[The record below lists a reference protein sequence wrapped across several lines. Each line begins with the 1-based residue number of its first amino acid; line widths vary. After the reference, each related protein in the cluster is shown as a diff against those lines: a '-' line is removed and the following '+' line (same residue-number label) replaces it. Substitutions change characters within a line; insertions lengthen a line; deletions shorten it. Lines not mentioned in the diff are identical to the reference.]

1 MKTKLFFFSVLSIF
15 LLSGFLINTTST
27 TLEGIVVDKDG
38 NQPLEFAYV
47 KLFKKGSLITGIQT
61 DIDGKYLF
69 SNIQPGVYDI
79 EASYLGYESK
89 KISGFIIED
98 NKKNIL
104 NFALSPAN
112 VQLEDLAV
120 KAYKAPLINIDNT
133 TTSGIVT
140 SEAISNLPTKSVG
153 AMTTTTA
160 GVSTNKNFR
169 RSKTKSSAILI
180 DGIRVG
186 NERSYIEPKYDI
198 EIEPYAKPNTESYEL
213 PKENSFISVKKEAL
227 STFSIDVDRAAYSN
241 IRRYL
246 NMGSMPPKKAVR
258 IEEMV
263 NYFDYNYDVPDDGKT
278 FHVYSNVVTCPWN
291 EKHRILHLALNTK
304 KVKKEDLA
312 PSNFVFLIDV
322 SGSMNSHN
330 KLPLVISSFKLLLNQ
345 LRDDDKVA
353 IVVYAGSAGCPL
365 ESTKVSEKEKILAAL
380 DKLRAGGSTAGGQG
394 IKLAYKIAKDNF
406 IKNGNNRVILATDG
420 DFNVGIS
427 SNSGLEELI
436 SEKRKENIFLSVLGF
451 GMGNYK
457 SDKMEILAD
466 KGNGNHAYIDNMN
479 EARKVF
485 LKELTGTLYTL
496 AKDVKV
502 QIEFNPAFVQAYR
515 LIGYENRMLQK
526 EDFNNDKIDA
536 GEIGI
541 GHSVT
546 ALYEIIPVGV
556 ESDFSGKI
564 DDLVF
569 QEEEKKEFT
578 NNKDLGLFK
587 IRYKNPES
595 DVSKKIQ
602 FMISPKV
609 TPLEKAENSSQF
621 AIAVAEF
628 GLLLKN
634 SDYKKDASYKS
645 VLRYAVLSKGQDNDG
660 YRSEFI
666 NLVKTAK
673 ALDNSLV
680 QK

>member
-1 MKTKLFFFSVLSIF
+1 
-15 LLSGFLINTTST
+15 
-27 TLEGIVVDKDG
+27 
-38 NQPLEFAYV
+38 
-47 KLFKKGSLITGIQT
+47 
-61 DIDGKYLF
+61 
-69 SNIQPGVYDI
+69 
-79 EASYLGYESK
+79 
-89 KISGFIIED
+89 
-98 NKKNIL
+98 
-104 NFALSPAN
+104 
-112 VQLEDLAV
+112 
-120 KAYKAPLINIDNT
+120 
-133 TTSGIVT
+133 
-140 SEAISNLPTKSVG
+140 
-153 AMTTTTA
+153 
-160 GVSTNKNFR
+160 
-169 RSKTKSSAILI
+169 
-180 DGIRVG
+180 
-186 NERSYIEPKYDI
+186 
-198 EIEPYAKPNTESYEL
+198 
-213 PKENSFISVKKEAL
+213 
-227 STFSIDVDRAAYSN
+227 
-241 IRRYL
+241 
-246 NMGSMPPKKAVR
+246 KKAVR

-263 NYFDYNYDVPDDGKT
+263 NYFDYDYDVPDDGKP
-278 FHVYSNVVTCPWN
+278 FHVYSKVVSCPWN
-291 EKHRILHLALNTK
+291 KKHQILHLALNTK
-304 KVKKEDLA
+304 KVKKENLA

-322 SGSMNSHN
+322 SGSMSDQN

-345 LRDDDKVA
+345 LRPDDRVA

-365 ESTKVSEKEKILAAL
+365 ESTKVSEKQKILAAL
-380 DKLRAGGSTAGGQG
+380 DKLQAGGSTAGGQG

-556 ESDFSGKI
+556 ESNFSGKI

-569 QEEEKKEFT
+569 QEKEKSEYT
-578 NNKDLGLFK
+578 NKKDLGLFK
-587 IRYKNPES
+587 IRYKNPKS
-595 DVSKKIQ
+595 DISKKIQ

-609 TPLEKAENSSQF
+609 TPLEKAESSSQL

-628 GLLLKN
+628 GLLLKD
-634 SDYKKDASYKS
+634 SAYKKDAGYES
-645 VLRYAVLSKGQDNDG
+645 VLRNANLSKGQDIDG

>member
-1 MKTKLFFFSVLSIF
+1 MKTKLFLFSVFSIF
-15 LLSGFLINTTST
+15 LLSGFFKNTTST
-27 TLEGIVVDKDG
+27 TLEGIVVDKEG
-38 NQPLEFAYV
+38 NQPLDFAYV
-47 KLFKKGSLITGIQT
+47 KLFKKGNLITGTQT
-61 DIDGKYLF
+61 DMDGKYLF

-79 EASYLGYESK
+79 EASYLGYELK
-89 KISGFIIED
+89 KISGFEIKE
-98 NKKNIL
+98 NKINIL
-104 NFALSPAN
+104 NFALSPSK
-112 VQLEDLAV
+112 VKLEEIV
-120 KAYKAPLINIDNT
+120 VTAYKAPLLNIDNT
-133 TTSGIVT
+133 TPSGTVT
-140 SEAISNLPTKSVG
+140 SEEISNLPTKSVD
-153 AMTTTTA
+153 AITATTA

-169 RSKTKSSAILI
+169 GGRTTSSAILV

-186 NERSYIEPKYDI
+186 NERSYIKPEYDI

-213 PKENSFISVKKEAL
+213 PKENSFISVKEEAL

-246 NMGSMPPKKAVR
+246 NMGSVPPKKAIR
-258 IEEMV
+258 IEEMI
-263 NYFDYNYDVPDDGKT
+263 NYFDYNYDVPDDGKP
-278 FHVYSNVVTCPWN
+278 FHVYSNVVSCPWN
-291 EKHRILHLALNTK
+291 ENHQILHLALNTK
-304 KVKKEDLA
+304 KVRKEDLA

-322 SGSMNSHN
+322 SGSMNSQN

-345 LRDDDKVA
+345 LRSDDKVA

-365 ESTKVSEKEKILAAL
+365 ESTKVSKKEKILAAL
-380 DKLRAGGSTAGGQG
+380 DKLEAGGSTAGGQG

-406 IKNGNNRVILATDG
+406 IKDGNNRVILATDG

-556 ESDFSGKI
+556 DPNFVGKI

-569 QEEEKKEFT
+569 QEKEENEYHNK
-578 NNKDLGLFK
+578 KDLGLFK

-595 DVSKKIQ
+595 DISKKIQ

-628 GLLLKN
+628 GLLLKD

-673 ALDNSLV
+673 ALDNSFV